1 MKGPIGICEW
11 KRKCTALC
19 GSDKLSPD
27 GRMPSRFSLDYD
39 HDKVAERITG
49 WYGCW
54 CCFGVAWL
62 RNEPDPLAGMD
73 GGVFETIEEGK
84 DSAPT
89 KPKGAS
95 GAVKK
100 TLNVSA
106 LPAWVWVVSFLLP
119 VLFMIASKVLTR
131 GLAKAKVYKTPGGLS
146 PVKLVTGKAKLSKE
160 SLLQMLTSYL
170 QVVENADGTASW
182 HANSCFMGI
191 ARKHGLLSVCYGDVN
206 ELSTSCRVGL
216 IIFSILMASS
226 LSTAFGSATLG
237 TYSTCDYQCE
247 VFPEGWPLNGA
258 KGAGVECTYDDTPSI
273 FDDQKEIKIEVDGS
287 YFTSTGLFIFAI
299 NKLYDMGCGMLL
311 GAATRKGHAS
321 HSGALVIGSVVAV
334 VAVGAIAMAASVVYL
349 QQSGTCPNKASSTS
363 KSVISTGHLSRS
375 EFADNFLYGCN
386 VQAPL
391 ADPCD
396 ESCHEIPI
404 GEKLRVCI
412 IGAVIGLLIEWL
424 AWKPIVQ
431 GGAFFFIAK
440 NCSALDTFD
449 GKPAIE
455 EPDPKSKATKTGD
468 VELNMHANAS

>member
-1 MKGPIGICEW
+1 
-11 KRKCTALC
+11 
-19 GSDKLSPD
+19 
-27 GRMPSRFSLDYD
+27 
-39 HDKVAERITG
+39 
-49 WYGCW
+49 
-54 CCFGVAWL
+54 
-62 RNEPDPLAGMD
+62 
-73 GGVFETIEEGK
+73 
-84 DSAPT
+84 
-89 KPKGAS
+89 
-95 GAVKK
+95 
-100 TLNVSA
+100 
-106 LPAWVWVVSFLLP
+106 
-119 VLFMIASKVLTR
+119 MIASKVLTR

-182 HANSCFMGI
+182 HVNSCFMGI

-287 YFTSTGLFIFAI
+287 YFTTTGLFIFAI

-375 EFADNFLYGCN
+375 EFADNFLYGCS

-431 GGAFFFIAK
+431 GAPSSSSPRIARHSTPSME
-440 NCSALDTFD
+440 NLPLRNPTRNLRRPRRAMLSSTCMRMPHDVCLCMSYVSSDLMTVP
-449 GKPAIE
+449 G
-455 EPDPKSKATKTGD
+455 KATERFDRVSVCVDRCVCRK
-468 VELNMHANAS
+468 